1 VTAAYRDGDVDA
13 PGAAMRAV
21 TAAQMRAID
30 AAAVARDGEI
40 ALMRAAGE
48 AIAELIDRYAR
59 GDGPVIAVAGSGNNG
74 GDAYAALA
82 AYAGPRRRI
91 VYGDPAASGSAARR
105 DARERALI
113 AGVEERALIAG
124 VEERALIAGVE
135 ESALNGGARERLL
148 VGDSDV
154 HASPPVDV
162 LRGAAL
168 VLDGILGVNAR
179 LPLDA
184 RSAQLVAAIAECGA
198 PVLALDVPTG
208 IDPTTG
214 AVGEHAVRATATIAL
229 GRPKLG
235 CFLDPAR
242 DRTGE
247 LWCAPIGMRD
257 EDANGVDD
265 PRTDV
270 LTPAEFAALLP
281 ERPAESDKRSA
292 GAPLIVAGSTQFPGA
307 AVLCA
312 WGAARAGAGYVTVA
326 APEGAAAA
334 LRAHLIEQVV
344 VTYDERDPERA
355 VQTILGLTNRCNSIA
370 IGPGLGLSDAFGTIV
385 NGVIGESTLPVV
397 ADASALYHLAKRL
410 PSYRDKPL
418 VITPHASE
426 FARISG
432 KGTIAPGQRL
442 ARVRAFVDE
451 HGIVTLLK
459 GRTTLIADRA
469 VTHLNPTGTSALAT
483 AGTGDVLTGVIAT
496 LLAQGLSPVDA
507 ARVGAYWHGAAGSTA
522 QSYRPRGVIARDVAE
537 HLGEA
542 SVMPA
547 PRSGQSIR
555 IF

>member
-1 VTAAYRDGDVDA
+1 V
-13 PGAAMRAV
+13 RAV

-30 AAAVARDGEI
+30 AAAVAREGEV
-40 ALMRAAGE
+40 ALMRAAGD

-59 GDGPVIAVAGSGNNG
+59 GDGPVIAVAGNGNNG

-82 AYAGPRRRI
+82 AYGGTRQRI
-91 VYGDPAASGSAARR
+91 VYGDPSARGSAARH

-113 AGVEERALIAG
+113 AGAREDGPLPDPAVLRDAALI
-124 VEERALIAGVE
+124 
-135 ESALNGGARERLL
+135 
-148 VGDSDV
+148 
-154 HASPPVDV
+154 
-162 LRGAAL
+162 
-168 VLDGILGVNAR
+168 LDGVLGVNAR

-184 RSAQLVAAIAECGA
+184 RSADLVAAIAVSGA

-214 AVGEHAVRATATIAL
+214 AVGDPVVRASATIAL

-235 CFLDPAR
+235 CFFDAGR
-242 DRTGE
+242 DATGE

-257 EDANGVDD
+257 DDATGVDD
-265 PRTDV
+265 PRTEV
-270 LTPAEFAALLP
+270 LTAAEFAALLP
-281 ERPAESDKRSA
+281 ARPDDSDKRSA

-334 LRAHLIEQVV
+334 LRAHLVEQVV
-344 VTYDERDPERA
+344 VTYDDRDPERA
-355 VQTILGLTNRCNSIA
+355 VRTILDLTNRCNSVA

-385 NGVIGESTLPVV
+385 NGVIGGTALPVV

-410 PSYRDKPL
+410 PEYRDKPL
-418 VITPHASE
+418 LLTPHAGE

-459 GRTTLIADRA
+459 GRTTLIAGPG
-469 VTHLNPTGTSALAT
+469 VTHLNTTGTNALAT
-483 AGTGDVLTGVIAT
+483 AGTGDVLTGAIAT
-496 LLAQGLSPVDA
+496 LLAQGLTPLDA
-507 ARVGAYWHGAAGSTA
+507 ARAGAYWHGRAGQVALA
-522 QSYRPRGVIARDVAE
+522 QRHRGVVARDVAE
-537 HLGEA
+537 ALGEA
-542 SVMPA
+542 SRAESAAMP
-547 PRSGQSIR
+547 PIR